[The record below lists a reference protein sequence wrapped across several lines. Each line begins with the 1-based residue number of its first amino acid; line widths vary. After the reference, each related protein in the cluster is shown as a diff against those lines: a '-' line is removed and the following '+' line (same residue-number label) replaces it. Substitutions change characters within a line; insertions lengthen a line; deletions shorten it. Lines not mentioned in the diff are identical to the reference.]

1 MHMKITNLKIHLFLS
16 TLRDQRLQNRKEN
29 KKVMKN
35 KGSRLVSKSKKEMKR
50 LRESKNRSG
59 RNRLS

>member
-1 MHMKITNLKIHLFLS
+1 MKITNLKIHLFLS

-35 KGSRLVSKSKKEMKR
+35 KGSRLASKSKKEMKR

>member
-1 MHMKITNLKIHLFLS
+1 MKITNLKIHLFLS